1 MKKIIQTILATAL
14 IFTLFSC
21 TNILERNSDLQE
33 NKSADG
39 ETYLIIGATNI
50 KKTTS
55 RSIGDQT
62 YSVNPDRNDAVP
74 SKLTNLILTGREIN
88 STSTTMA
95 TLAETDTLEELL
107 IQKIKIQPGAWIL
120 KLSAEIDGIIY
131 SSDHV
136 EQTIYEGQ
144 YNTVKFILTSEAKY
158 GGLEISVEWKN
169 IANKVVATLMD
180 ATETE
185 TVATKTFTDFNPID
199 DTTSSI
205 TFGRD
210 IKKDEEQIPSGTYYL
225 KFEFYNDTT
234 PNATDVF
241 DYYDAYINIAD
252 GLTTR
257 STFEIELKKTFEIQY
272 EANGGS
278 LAEGEVQPKK
288 YSLKSTELTL
298 PVMKKPGYFW
308 GGWYENEDFSGEP
321 VTAIPAGTGIQK
333 TYYAKWNEPVLY
345 VSGTGD
351 DPTGDG
357 TEANP
362 FESIDK
368 ACEKIIETG
377 DSEMDWVIY
386 IMGDVTGPHSS
397 TKKAGERGTNT
408 AYYDNTDFGRT
419 VIPADITSDYA
430 KSILLI
436 GKNGLDANDIPQDM
450 LNRGLVQGTST
461 TTSPTGNVL
470 AIATTVPVTIKNLKI
485 TGGATYSTSG
495 NSTNDPYYSSGGGLY
510 VAEGAN
516 VTLDDG
522 VLITKNKAYNGG
534 AVYNAGTLYM
544 VGSATIGDN
553 TITMYPQVDFTG
565 AEKPEEKK
573 YRCSNEYKYGGGI
586 YNIGTAYLGTST
598 RTLTGG
604 IYNSYGSSAC
614 GGGLYNTG
622 SGTIFMSSGNIKYN
636 DGQSLGGGV
645 CINSGTFTMTGG
657 ELFFNST
664 GGKGGGVYVS
674 NGAVFNFGG
683 GKISGHNANDCG
695 GAVFIIGDGNSNGVG
710 KMFMYGNAVIGDSSK
725 TTSASAIVGATT
737 EELGEAVLAAQNLG
751 CNVAP
756 SGGGIYAQGE
766 LYLGYSSEGVPEPLT
781 GGIYYNTAKGNSK
794 GGGLYITGSYSKVLM
809 NSGTIANNYA
819 ATAPG
824 IYLYSSKFTMSSHTV
839 GINKYVPVIP
849 QGIYY
854 GGSYAINIDS
864 LLDSAATGAYH
875 LIPNSGSNGYS
886 DSVIIK
892 LTNDATAQ
900 NITLSNVL
908 DKFVVEPFVNP
919 KTGIASNYIIN
930 SNGKPVKKEITI
942 NVSSNGQCTS
952 IADAV
957 AQMND
962 TDTDYI
968 IALSGEIT
976 GPQTISGTVN
986 ANSITIK
993 GVYNTSNI
1001 TNVPSDGIN
1010 ANLGSNEAGTAL
1022 TIDTPVSVTLN
1033 HIFVK
1038 GGHGTEKD
1046 GAIIGGGL
1054 LLGQNARVCIDNNT
1068 RILQN
1073 ITYDKGDGTPG
1084 YGAGV
1089 YISDG
1094 AKLYENSDC
1103 HITENTATSKGA
1115 GIYIAAGGC
1124 LQTMAESGS
1133 YVTLNTFDTNFEDS
1147 NHQSITPCGGAVFIE
1162 DNATL
1167 EMFGAWY
1174 RDNCQDVDNC
1184 LGSGIYLSSNGNLK
1198 IKGHTEVIQPNVIY
1212 MKSGANIEIVDSISP
1227 TNPSDYSGQKLTARL
1242 ELESYTEDTEILT
1255 KGIGVTDYTLKAAVS
1270 YFEII
1275 PQEIA
1280 GGQKQY
1286 WALNN
1291 SGQLEK
1297 KAGTQLTVSIPTNE
1311 NDIQV
1316 SIQRIVGEEVQ
1327 TLEPGT
1333 HFTGGNKLTFTA
1345 TDGFDSYKWTIDGEE
1360 ETDNNAMTIDT
1371 TNWPVGNYVIYLEA
1385 KDSSGKYY
1393 SYTAQINV
1401 GNI

>member
-1 MKKIIQTILATAL
+1 MKKNLWLIALAFLLA
-14 IFTLFSC
+14 SC
-21 TNILERNSDLQE
+21 SNLLNQSNSSSSSDT
-33 NKSADG
+33 KSSDG
-39 ETYLIIGATNI
+39 NTYLIVDKAGFQGAASAMRAAATNLSPTQEDLKVENLKNIKITVKLASGESKTLLEVDAYENLADYKIPVEEGTWDYTLSAMLKDVPYSGTTRKEI
-50 KKTTS
+50 KK
-55 RSIGDQT
+55 GL
-62 YSVNPDRNDAVP
+62 VNTI
-74 SKLTNLILTGREIN
+74 SFKLSSDIHYGKLSLIVSWLNAEEN
-88 STSTTMA
+88 SNANKIIA
-95 TLAETDTLEELL
+95 TLKDAEQTKTIATKIIEDEDI
-107 IQKIKIQPGAWIL
+107 IQKSAAIIFDKDSNGSELPGGVYY
-120 KLSAEIDGIIY
+120 LSL
-131 SSDHV
+131 V
-136 EQTIYEGQ
+136 F
-144 YNTVKFILTSEAKY
+144 YNEYTVKPLNTTEY
-158 GGLEISVEWKN
+158 YVN
-169 IANKVVATLMD
+169 IA
-180 ATETE
+180 E
-185 TVATKTFTDFNPID
+185 
-199 DTTSSI
+199 
-205 TFGRD
+205 
-210 IKKDEEQIPSGTYYL
+210 
-225 KFEFYNDTT
+225 
-234 PNATDVF
+234 
-241 DYYDAYINIAD
+241 
-252 GLTTR
+252 GLTTKATLKVNLKE
-257 STFEIELKKTFEIQY
+257 TFNVIYHDNDGQLKD
-272 EANGGS
+272 
-278 LAEGEVQPKK
+278 GEVKI
-288 YSLKSTELTL
+288 LKFSMLSDEITL
-298 PVMKKPGYFW
+298 PQMTRAGYFW
-308 GGWYENEDFSGEP
+308 GGWYKNADFSGDP
-321 VTAIPAGTGIQK
+321 ITKITPSTAATADFNV
-333 TYYAKWNEPVLY
+333 YAKWKSPALY

-351 DPTGDG
+351 DSADG
-357 TEANP
+357 LTEATP
-362 FESIDK
+362 LETVDK
-368 ACEKIIETG
+368 ACEKILELG
-377 DSEMDWVIY
+377 DAEMKWTIY

-408 AYYDNTDFGRT
+408 AYDGNTDFGRT
-419 VIPADITSDYA
+419 VIPADITPDYA
-430 KSILLI
+430 KSIQLI
-436 GKNGLDANDIPQDM
+436 GKTGLDTNGYPQDM

-461 TTSPTGNVL
+461 TTSPKGNVL

-522 VLITKNKAYNGG
+522 VLITKNKAVNGG

-553 TITMYPQVDFTG
+553 TVTMYPQVEFTG
-565 AEKPEEKK
+565 VEKPEEKK

-586 YNIGTAYLGTST
+586 YNKGTAYLGTST

-766 LYLGYSSEGVPEPLT
+766 LYLGYSSEGVTEPLT
-781 GGIYYNTAKGNSK
+781 GGIYYNTTKGNSK

-824 IYLYSSKFTMSSHTV
+824 IYLYSNSFTMSSLTV
-839 GINKYVPVIP
+839 GKNKYVPVIP
-849 QGIYY
+849 QNIYY
-854 GGSYAINIDS
+854 AGYYAINIDN
-864 LLDSAATGAYH
+864 LLDSAAAGAYH
-875 LIPNSGSNGYS
+875 LIPRYNNSSESTSTAYS
-886 DSVIIK
+886 DSIIIK

-930 SNGKPVKKEITI
+930 SNGKPVKKQVTI

-1010 ANLGSNEAGTAL
+1010 ANLGSTEAGTAL
-1022 TIDTPVSVTLN
+1022 TIDTPVSVSLN

-1054 LLGQNARVCIDNNT
+1054 LLGQNARVCLDNNT

-1073 ITYDKGDGTPG
+1073 ITYDKGNGTPG

-1103 HITENTATSKGA
+1103 HITENTATSRGA

-1133 YVTLNTFDTNFEDS
+1133 YVTLNTFDTNFKDS
-1147 NHQSITPCGGAVFIE
+1147 NNQSITPCGGAVYIE

-1174 RDNCQDVDNC
+1174 RDNCQNVDNC
-1184 LGSGIYLSSNGNLK
+1184 LGSGIYLSANGNLK
-1198 IKGHTEVIQPNVIY
+1198 IKGHTEVILPNVIY
-1212 MKSGANIEIVDSISP
+1212 LQSGAKIEIADTLSP
-1227 TNPSDYSGQKLTARL
+1227 YDPGSSSGRLTARL
-1242 ELESYTEDTEILT
+1242 MLESYTEGSEILQAGT
-1255 KGIGVTDYTLKAAVS
+1255 GVTTYTFGSATAK
-1270 YFEII
+1270 FEII

-1286 WALNN
+1286 WALND

-1297 KAGTQLTVSIPTNE
+1297 KAGTQLTVSIPTDE

-1316 SIQRIVGEEVQ
+1316 TIQKTVGELVQ
-1327 TLEPGT
+1327 TIQPGT

-1345 TDGFDSYKWTIDGEE
+1345 TDGFDSYKWTIDGVEKS
-1360 ETDNNAMTIDT
+1360 TNNAYTIDT
-1371 TNWPVGNYVIYLEA
+1371 TSWPAGNYVIYLEA

>member
-1 MKKIIQTILATAL
+1 MKKLFKNILITSL
-14 IFTLFSC
+14 LFSFISC
-21 TNILERNSDLQE
+21 TNMLGQNNGANQEDSRNTDNE
-33 NKSADG
+33 TTVMIGSAS
-39 ETYLIIGATNI
+39 I
-50 KKTTS
+50 KKTSGAPARAATEIS
-55 RSIGDQT
+55 
-62 YSVNPDRNDAVP
+62 NDADVT
-74 SKLTNLILTGREIN
+74 KLTDFMLEGKKSGEAEAEMTALFDGAVANLEAAKN
-88 STSTTMA
+88 
-95 TLAETDTLEELL
+95 
-107 IQKIKIQPGAWIL
+107 QKIMLEPGNWDF
-120 KLSAEIDGIIY
+120 KLSAKLNGVSFSGTRSLEIK
-131 SSDHV
+131 
-136 EQTIYEGQ
+136 EGQ
-144 YNTVKFILTSEAKY
+144 NNKIAFVLKSDVHY
-158 GGLEISVEWKN
+158 GGLEVNVEWTN
-169 IANKVVATLMD
+169 DANKVTASLKDSEQTNEVFS
-180 ATETE
+180 
-185 TVATKTFTDFNPID
+185 KTFSGTDI
-199 DTTSSI
+199 SSNKI
-205 TFGRD
+205 SFS
-210 IKKDEEQIPSGTYYL
+210 KKLEDELASGTYHLDL
-225 KFEFYNDTT
+225 KFYNQGTEAALNFYE
-234 PNATDVF
+234 
-241 DYYDAYINIAD
+241 AYINIAD
-252 GLTTR
+252 GITTKVNI
-257 STFEIELKKTFEIQY
+257 SLDLNKTYKIEY
-272 EANGGS
+272 VNNGNNVS
-278 LAEGEVQPKK
+278 LAEGEVQSLV
-288 YSLKSTELTL
+288 YSSKSQALTL
-298 PVMKKPGYFW
+298 PAMKRPGYFW
-308 GGWYENEDFSGEP
+308 GGWYDNEALSGDP
-321 VTAIPAGTGIQK
+321 VTTIAAASYGDK
-333 TYYAKWNEPVLY
+333 KFYAKWNQPALY

-351 DPTGDG
+351 DSTGDG

-368 ACEKIIETG
+368 ACEKILELG
-377 DSEMDWVIY
+377 DAEMQWTIY

-408 AYYDNTDFGRT
+408 AYYGNTDFGRT
-419 VIPADITSDYA
+419 VIPADITPDYA

-553 TITMYPQVDFTG
+553 TVTMYPQVDFTG

-725 TTSASAIVGATT
+725 TTSASAIVGANT
-737 EELGEAVLAAQNLG
+737 EELGEAVLAAQNAG

-781 GGIYYNTAKGNSK
+781 GGIYFNTAKGNSK

-824 IYLYSSKFTMSSHTV
+824 IYLYSNGFTMSLLAV
-839 GINKYVPVIP
+839 GKNKYVPVIP
-849 QGIYY
+849 QNIYY
-854 GGSYAINIDS
+854 AGYYAINIDN
-864 LLDSAATGAYH
+864 LLDSAAAGAYH

-952 IADAV
+952 IAEAV

-1010 ANLGSNEAGTAL
+1010 ANLGSTEAGTAL

-1054 LLGQNARVCIDNNT
+1054 LLGQDACVCIDTNT

-1073 ITYDKGDGTPG
+1073 ITYDKNDGTPG

-1133 YVTLNTFDTNFEDS
+1133 YVTLNTFDTNFKNS
-1147 NHQSITPCGGAVFIE
+1147 NNQSITPCGGAVYIE

-1184 LGSGIYLSSNGNLK
+1184 FGSGIYLSSNGNLK

-1212 MKSGANIEIVDSISP
+1212 LQSGANIEIVDSISP

-1242 ELESYTEDTEILT
+1242 MLESYTEGSEILQAGT
-1255 KGIGVTDYTLKAAVS
+1255 GVTTSTFGSATAK
-1270 YFEII
+1270 FEII

-1385 KDSSGKYY
+1385 KDSAGKYY
-1393 SYTAQINV
+1393 SYTAQIKV
-1401 GNI
+1401 GTF